1 MKASEG
7 SGMGEGMSRKG
18 LWLVVAICLVC
29 GVFFRF
35 YNLEKKVFWYDEIH
49 SKLWATGHS
58 WSEVRDSVPAVEAPV
73 RTLHRFLR
81 IESDRGPQ
89 RVIESVARDDP
100 QHTPLYYLLAH
111 LWLRTF
117 GDSVPAIRSLSVL
130 AGLLLLPCIYWLCGE
145 LGLGRRTA
153 YTAVALVAVSP
164 FYVIYSQEAR
174 QYGLWAVEVLLASCL
189 LLRAVTSG
197 RGRDWIFYG
206 LSLVAGLYT
215 HLLFAPVIAA
225 HAVYVCACFIRP
237 ERRTDRGA
245 TPVLF
250 FSGAAFLAFLAFVP
264 WCFYLIRNI
273 SQATGNLGWSQQKV
287 GLLSLACM
295 WGFNYSSLFVDLNHS
310 VRFIEQYDVPLFLDY
325 TFRAGVLVVL
335 SAGLTFLARRVSH
348 RPRIFLLALIVI
360 PFLTLAVPDLLM
372 GGMRSGGGH
381 RYLIPSY
388 LGVTIAV
395 AALLG
400 EGVSSPSSRER
411 RCRWLLGVLLC
422 SGIVSLVA
430 HASAD
435 TWWTKPVSYYAP
447 RVARIVNQS
456 PHPLLISDVSVNLL
470 SMSYLLEPS
479 VRVLPVRNPDLL
491 HIPAGF
497 RDIFVFAPSQ
507 TLFARIRAERGF
519 TLIELDRRGRLW
531 LLRSDIRSRD
541 G

>member
-1 MKASEG
+1 MHLLAVRRARPRQEDGIYSRRPG
-7 SGMGEGMSRKG
+7 GRQSLLRHLFPGGPSVWSLGGGGASRK
-18 LWLVVAICLVC
+18 LPVAASRHVGSRERLDLLRCFSRC
-29 GVFFRF
+29 
-35 YNLEKKVFWYDEIH
+35 
-49 SKLWATGHS
+49 
-58 WSEVRDSVPAVEAPV
+58 
-73 RTLHRFLR
+73 RTLHPPSLR
-81 IESDRGPQ
+81 SGHCGP
-89 RVIESVARDDP
+89 RRLCLCMF
-100 QHTPLYYLLAH
+100 H
-111 LWLRTF
+111 
-117 GDSVPAIRSLSVL
+117 PAGAENRQ
-130 AGLLLLPCIYWLCGE
+130 
-145 LGLGRRTA
+145 GR
-153 YTAVALVAVSP
+153 YT
-164 FYVIYSQEAR
+164 
-174 QYGLWAVEVLLASCL
+174 G
-189 LLRAVTSG
+189 T
-197 RGRDWIFYG
+197 
-206 LSLVAGLYT
+206 
-215 HLLFAPVIAA
+215 
-225 HAVYVCACFIRP
+225 
-237 ERRTDRGA
+237 
-245 TPVLF
+245 F

-264 WCFYLIRNI
+264 WCFYLVPNI

-287 GLLSLACM
+287 GLLSLVGM

-325 TFRAGVLVVL
+325 IFRAGVLVVL
-335 SAGLTFLARRVSH
+335 SSGLAFLARRVSH

-422 SGIVSLVA
+422 SGIVSLVV

-456 PHPLLISDVSVNLL
+456 PHPLLISDVSVNML

>member
-1 MKASEG
+1 
-7 SGMGEGMSRKG
+7 
-18 LWLVVAICLVC
+18 
-29 GVFFRF
+29 
-35 YNLEKKVFWYDEIH
+35 
-49 SKLWATGHS
+49 
-58 WSEVRDSVPAVEAPV
+58 
-73 RTLHRFLR
+73 
-81 IESDRGPQ
+81 
-89 RVIESVARDDP
+89 
-100 QHTPLYYLLAH
+100 
-111 LWLRTF
+111 
-117 GDSVPAIRSLSVL
+117 
-130 AGLLLLPCIYWLCGE
+130 
-145 LGLGRRTA
+145 
-153 YTAVALVAVSP
+153 
-164 FYVIYSQEAR
+164 
-174 QYGLWAVEVLLASCL
+174 
-189 LLRAVTSG
+189 
-197 RGRDWIFYG
+197 
-206 LSLVAGLYT
+206 
-215 HLLFAPVIAA
+215 
-225 HAVYVCACFIRP
+225 
-237 ERRTDRGA
+237 
-245 TPVLF
+245 
-250 FSGAAFLAFLAFVP
+250 
-264 WCFYLIRNI
+264 
-273 SQATGNLGWSQQKV
+273 
-287 GLLSLACM
+287 M

-325 TFRAGVLVVL
+325 IFRAGVLVVL
-335 SAGLTFLARRVSH
+335 SSGLAFLARRVSH

-422 SGIVSLVA
+422 SGIVSLVV

-456 PHPLLISDVSVNLL
+456 PHPLLISDVSVNML